1 MDTKRALSVEPL
13 RNILKLTDES
23 ELPMFYLYHPTADK
37 SMSFPYGLNDP
48 TTVSPELIVVWARVS
63 QLQIELT
70 FLKQRLAENETLP
83 EEQKLPEENLEKIKQ
98 MIQEKDD
105 ELVTTGD
112 ALAQMRDVLHAEETA
127 D

>member
-1 MDTKRALSVEPL
+1 M
-13 RNILKLTDES
+13 
-23 ELPMFYLYHPTADK
+23 
-37 SMSFPYGLNDP
+37 
-48 TTVSPELIVVWARVS
+48 
-63 QLQIELT
+63 
-70 FLKQRLAENETLP
+70 P
-83 EEQKLPEENLEKIKQ
+83 EEQKLPDENLEKIKQ

>member
-48 TTVSPELIVVWARVS
+48 TTVSPELIVVWARVA